1 MAGKEGRRAWGWIRR
16 LESRRWQA
24 SYVGPDLLRHYAPGT
39 YGARM
44 DAEHWLS
51 GERRLIDQGIWTSPK
66 QRAARQKAKTLTLG
80 EYADKW
86 IEQRN
91 IKPSTTIEYKRLMAG
106 PLEQLGRVELR
117 NISAETVRSWF
128 ASLPDTPRRNSHAY
142 GLLHAVCATAVSPDE
157 LIAAN
162 PCVVKG
168 VMNPPHRREPVILT
182 VGELAAAADTIRP
195 ERLRC
200 LVLISAWCGLRW
212 GEVIELKRKD
222 IGKGCEVIFVSRA
235 ATHRDKGCRVDMPKS
250 GKARAVVVPP
260 HIREDLKEH
269 LARHVDKGPDSLVFP
284 ALRYACHF
292 NDSVFAK
299 HFAKAVGRDDVR
311 IHDLRHFAGTQAAR
325 VGSVTEVMDRL
336 GHSTPRA
343 SLMYQGLASGR
354 ARELAAALSE
364 LAADDGE

>member
-1 MAGKEGRRAWGWIRR
+1 MRAWHAAT
-16 LESRRWQA
+16 L
-24 SYVGPDLLRHYAPGT
+24 VDKPV
-39 YGARM
+39 M
-44 DAEHWLS
+44 
-51 GERRLIDQGIWTSPK
+51 
-66 QRAARQKAKTLTLG
+66 RA
-80 EYADKW
+80 
-86 IEQRN
+86 
-91 IKPSTTIEYKRLMAG
+91 
-106 PLEQLGRVELR
+106 
-117 NISAETVRSWF
+117 
-128 ASLPDTPRRNSHAY
+128 HAY
-142 GLLHAVCATAVSPDE
+142 GLLHAICATAVADE

-162 PCVVKG
+162 PCRIKRA
-168 VMNPPHRREPVILT
+168 MKAQRSRDPVILD
-182 VGELAAAADTIRP
+182 VPEIAKLADTIT
-195 ERLRC
+195 ERFKA

-212 GEVIELKRKD
+212 GEVIELRRKD
-222 IGKGCEVIFVSRA
+222 IGKGAEVVMVSRA
-235 ATHRDKGCRVDMPKS
+235 ASHRGKGCRVDMPKS

-269 LARHVDKGPDSLVFP
+269 LARYVDKEPDALVFP

-354 ARELAAALSE
+354 AREVADALSALAAV
-364 LAADDGE
+364 GEQGPESRP